1 MAPDATTSWLR
12 LASQKSVVLR
22 SLRYAVVV
30 GAILTAINQGDA
42 LARGDITMERILRI
56 ALTIMVPYVVTTL
69 ASVDALRES
78 ARARAQAVDAGAS
91 RPHATSP

>member
-1 MAPDATTSWLR
+1 MTTDHSTSWLH

-22 SLRYAVVV
+22 SVRYAVVV

-42 LARGDITMERILRI
+42 LLRGDITLERILRI
-56 ALTIMVPYVVTTL
+56 ALTVMVPYVVTTL

-78 ARARAQAVDAGAS
+78 ARARAQAVDGVGAP
-91 RPHATSP
+91 RPR

>member
-1 MAPDATTSWLR
+1 MTIDATTSWLR

-42 LARGDITMERILRI
+42 LLRGDLTLERILRI
-56 ALTIMVPYVVTTL
+56 ALTVMVPYVVTTL

-78 ARARAQAVDAGAS
+78 ARARAEVAGAPE
-91 RPHATSP
+91 RHATSR